1 MRRVLAPQARSAEE
15 QQYRVSLLDK
25 LAFALFAVA
34 AVLTFSAIKLAVG
47 PLPVRLIALLASGLL
62 LLASDPA
69 FVAAAVKR
77 FGRIL
82 LVVTLA
88 AGFAILGSILAGTA
102 PAVIASQIVELHLQA
117 IVATVIAGTLAQ
129 RFGVGPVAIVLV
141 AAFATTAVVAVL
153 QALGLDAAWD
163 ARAVVGRISNDPLI
177 TREVYEQRERAMGMS
192 FSPVIFGTQ
201 SCAILAL
208 LLSSLLAARNGEPRR
223 FNVLVLAACAVI
235 AVLSLA
241 TGNRSPLLGM
251 AIFLASYLLVTRLAI
266 VFVVLPLAAA
276 GLLVAQPML
285 ERMQESDVRAVRTDS
300 SSENRAVLREY
311 GAYLL
316 SQRPFGYGLDFDSTE
331 HSEQY
336 IDQVKYTTAP
346 LSIRQWAL
354 HNYYLMFLAKH
365 GLLVLLLL
373 PLVLPRTR
381 KQLHAWWAFTPYM
394 VHIFYHNDGPLQGD
408 NVFFFVIPLAMLLAG
423 GTDTSEQKLPK
434 RWRRAF
440 EGAPA

>member
-1 MRRVLAPQARSAEE
+1 MRRVLAPQARNAEE

-47 PLPVRLIALLASGLL
+47 PVPVRFIALLASGFL

-69 FVAAAVKR
+69 FVAAAAKR

-82 LVVTLA
+82 LVVILA
-88 AGFAILGSILAGTA
+88 AGFAILGSVLARTA
-102 PAVIASQIVELHLQA
+102 PAVIVTQVVELHLQA
-117 IVATVIAGTLAQ
+117 IIATVIAGTLAQ
-129 RFGVGPVAIVLV
+129 RFGVRAVAIVLV
-141 AAFATTAVVAVL
+141 AAFATTAVVAVA

-163 ARAVVGRISNDPLI
+163 ARAIVGRISNDPPL
-177 TREVYEQRERAMGMS
+177 TREFYEQRERAMGMS

-208 LLSSLLAARNGEPRR
+208 LLSSLLVARNGEPRR

-276 GLLVAQPML
+276 GLLVAQPVL

-316 SQRPFGYGLDFDSTE
+316 SQRPLGYGLDFDSTE

-346 LSIRQWAL
+346 VSIRQWAL
-354 HNYYLMFLAKH
+354 HNYYLMFFAKH

-373 PLVLPRTR
+373 PLALPRTR
-381 KQLHAWWAFTPYM
+381 KQLRAWWAFTPYM
-394 VHIFYHNDGPLQGD
+394 IHIFYHNDGPLQGD
-408 NVFFFVIPLAMLLAG
+408 NIFFFVIPLAMLLAG
-423 GTDTSEQKLPK
+423 GTDTSEQKRPK

-440 EGAPA
+440 EAAPA

>member
-1 MRRVLAPQARSAEE
+1 VRRVLASQARNAEE
-15 QQYRVSLLDK
+15 QQYRVSLQDK

-34 AVLTFSAIKLAVG
+34 AVLTFSAVKLAVG
-47 PLPVRLIALLASGLL
+47 PVPVRLVALLASGFL
-62 LLASDPA
+62 LLATDPG

-82 LVVTLA
+82 LVITLA
-88 AGFAILGSILAGTA
+88 AGFAILGSVLAGTT
-102 PAVIASQIVELHLQA
+102 PAVIATQVVELHLQA
-117 IVATVIAGTLAQ
+117 IVATVITGTLAQ
-129 RFGVGPVAIVLV
+129 RFGVRPVAVMLV
-141 AAFATTAVVAVL
+141 AAFATTAVVAVG
-153 QALGLDAAWD
+153 QALGLDAAWN
-163 ARAVVGRISNDPLI
+163 ARAILGQISNDPVLP
-177 TREVYEQRERAMGMS
+177 REIYEQRERAMGMS
-192 FSPVIFGTQ
+192 YSPVVFGTQ

-251 AIFLASYLLVTRLAI
+251 AVFLASYLLVTRLAI
-266 VFVVLPLAAA
+266 VFVVLPLTTA
-276 GLLVAQPML
+276 GLLVAQPVL

-311 GAYLL
+311 GAYLV
-316 SQRPFGYGLDFDSTE
+316 SQRPLGYGLDFDSTE
-331 HSEQY
+331 YSEEY
-336 IDQVKYTTAP
+336 TDQVKYTP
-346 LSIRQWAL
+346 SPGSIRKHAL
-354 HNYYLMFLAKH
+354 HNYYLMFLGKH

-381 KQLHAWWAFTPYM
+381 KQLRAWWAFTPYM
-394 VHIFYHNDGPLQGD
+394 IHIFYHNDGPLQGD
-408 NVFFFVIPLAMLLAG
+408 NVFFFVIPLAVLLAG
-423 GTDTSEQKLPK
+423 EADSSEQKRPK

-440 EGAPA
+440 EAAPA